1 MKSGGGTGPVKPGN
15 LRRKVP
21 NPAVDDRQMRMNTL
35 GCLAERFW
43 LADKNRSVFHAS
55 KKEVIE
61 WRG

>member
-1 MKSGGGTGPVKPGN
+1 MKPGN

-21 NPAVDDRQMRMNTL
+21 NPAVDDRQMRMSTL